1 MIDVTESING
11 GCIDVFSKFV
21 HPVFENIDKNAKEIN
36 IDFSVYLERNNK
48 ESLVKS
54 KGYTFGIE
62 TKWCKWHKE
71 IDHTYEAEYKYD
83 KELLYIKHCNPN
95 KPGVNVLK
103 IDISKVENIF
113 IDSGK
118 LSGCTYMWVRK
129 GDYLYVFHS
138 GGNCSKASLEV
149 TYRRVVQ
156 LIDIYNAFMI
166 VTGSES
172 RFAMSDQEE
181 KYTIKFKDTD
191 TNTEIEKTFAK
202 DQYVIFID
210 YMLSIIERNE
220 NVSAGQLIYP
230 SSEHRI
236 SNTNTM
242 QEISYWIP
250 IETVPSLQTGHHFL
264 SVYNDT
270 NKKRIEGLA
279 LVIDNDLEM
288 LSNEV
293 SCGQLLHNNI

>member
-1 MIDVTESING
+1 MDVTESING

-21 HPVFENIDKNAKEIN
+21 HPVFEKGVNAKTIN
-36 IDFSVYLERNNK
+36 IDFCSYLERGK
-48 ESLVKS
+48 KDSLVKS
-54 KGYTFGIE
+54 EGCTLGIE
-62 TKWCKWHKE
+62 TKWGKWR
-71 IDHTYEAEYKYD
+71 DNTYEAKYECA

-95 KPGVNVLK
+95 KPGVNILK
-103 IDISKVENIF
+103 IDISKAENIF

-138 GGNCSKASLEV
+138 GGDCSNTSLEV
-149 TYRRVVQ
+149 TYRRMEQ

-166 VTGSES
+166 VTDSES
-172 RFAMSDQEE
+172 RLEMSYEEE
-181 KYTIKFKDTD
+181 KYKIISQD
-191 TNTEIEKTFAK
+191 IEETFLK
-202 DQYVIFID
+202 NQYEKFID
-210 YMLSIIERNE
+210 HMLSIIEQNE

-279 LVIDNDLEM
+279 LVIDNDLER